1 MQNRPPR
8 WAKKKKRRDE
18 YTCCRCGFDSSGR
31 YLQAHHIMPVRAFPQ
46 YTDSEFNGLTLCRSC
61 HNGLRNKELRTNL
74 LEFINERPYCHN
86 RQSQTGKQLC
96 SLLCHT
102 MEDLPIMNHPWDDR
116 VKKMVSHTPVASAID
131 NKQTGKKYIGGPE
144 NDQAIVYCT
153 KSLEIDP
160 QDADTYNTR
169 GVAFYEAED
178 YDRAILDFSQAI
190 EINPHWA
197 RLYAHR
203 GNSYW
208 GIDDYEQAIADY
220 YQCLRINEKYVP
232 V

>member
-1 MQNRPPR
+1 MQNRNPQ
-8 WAKKKKRRDE
+8 WAKKIKRRDE
-18 YTCCRCGFDSSGR
+18 YTCCQCGSDS
-31 YLQAHHIMPVRAFPQ
+31 YVEAHHIMPVNAFPQ
-46 YTDSEFNGLTLCRSC
+46 YTCSDFNGLTLCKSC
-61 HNGLRNKELRTNL
+61 HNRITNKELKTNL
-74 LEFINERPYCHN
+74 LEFINEHPYCHN
-86 RQSQTGKQLC
+86 RQSQIGKQLC
-96 SLLCHT
+96 WLFWIAT
-102 MEDLPIMNHPWDDR
+102 DDLPIMNDPWEER
-116 VKKMVSHTPVASAID
+116 VKDIVSHTLIASAIE
-131 NKQTGKKYIGGPE
+131 NRQTAIKYLGGPD

-153 KSLEIDP
+153 RSLELDP

-178 YDRAILDFSQAI
+178 YDRAILDFSQGI

-203 GNSYW
+203 GDSYW

-220 YQCLRINEKYVP
+220 YQCLRINQEYVP